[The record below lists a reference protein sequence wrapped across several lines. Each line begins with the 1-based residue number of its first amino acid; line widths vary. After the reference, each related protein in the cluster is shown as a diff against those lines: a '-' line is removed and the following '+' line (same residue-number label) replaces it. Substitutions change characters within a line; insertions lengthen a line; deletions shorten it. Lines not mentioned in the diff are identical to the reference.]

1 MRALTRVE
9 WQLAAGLAIL
19 IWCACAPPARPT
31 PIDFSG
37 AWAGT
42 TSQGRP
48 ITFTVS
54 ADLRVTALTVGYA
67 FDGCSATL
75 NVPANVP
82 LINTS
87 GTASAVVTDA
97 PGPGSVA
104 VVVRFLFPSAASA
117 NGTAQFGVPGCG
129 SATATWTASKP

>member
-1 MRALTRVE
+1 LE

-54 ADLRVTALTVGYA
+54 ADLRITAVTVEYA
-67 FDGCSATL
+67 FGGCSGTV
-75 NVPANVP
+75 NIPANAP
-82 LINTS
+82 LLNTS
-87 GTASAVVTDA
+87 GTASAMVTQ
-97 PGPGSVA
+97 PPGSGPA
-104 VVVRFLFPSAASA
+104 TFGTVVRFLFPSATSA
-117 NGTAQFGVPGCG
+117 NGTVELGVPGCPG
-129 SATATWTASKP
+129 GNATWTASKQ